1 METDER
7 GVGAGGS
14 APSQGRSERAAA
26 PTERQEWVIPP
37 EMWPRASIKEVLGRD
52 GRTYLLRNDA
62 MFTGIQHSQGE
73 HSDFFLAIRD
83 EKRVFGNRCLS
94 CRHLIVPPFMRRCPS
109 CNFIELT
116 KEYVKDL
123 GILAAT
129 PVITIFAPSRFKD
142 QVPFSTGRIFLE
154 TEDGALTDTAMLVR
168 ARTTRGAVRP
178 GIFHKGT
185 SVKVVFCDHR
195 LGEMLDIF
203 VVPQSELT
211 PEQVATSP
219 LMESDLEWNQL
230 EDATFDEP
238 TPRVLAEFAEII
250 RGFRTL
256 GNKVAQSK
264 HAVNDLAEWDRL
276 VEIRTEGG
284 RFQLAIRGGKLSVVD
299 NPTGAPDI
307 AMTIKRQEALS
318 GWLQDAIEAAARPQ
332 SPSLTDFVLDNVV
345 LLSRNELE
353 TITRLDRLP
362 RSLRREGA

>member
-1 METDER
+1 METHE
-7 GVGAGGS
+7 AGES
-14 APSQGRSERAAA
+14 APSHERSGQTTPSES
-26 PTERQEWVIPP
+26 QEWVIAP
-37 EMWPRASIKEVLGRD
+37 EMWPRASMKEVLGRD
-52 GRTYLLRNDA
+52 GRTYLVRNDA

-73 HSDFFLAIRD
+73 HSEFFLSLRD
-83 EKRVFGNRCLS
+83 EKRLFGHRCPA
-94 CRHLIVPPFMRRCPS
+94 CHHLIVPPFMRRCPS
-109 CNFIELT
+109 CNFVELQ

-142 QVPFSTGRIFLE
+142 QVPFSTGRVFLE
-154 TEDGALTDTAMLVR
+154 TQDGALTDTAMLVR
-168 ARTTRGAVRP
+168 ARTTRGAMRP

-211 PEQVATSP
+211 PVQVSTSP
-219 LMESDLEWNQL
+219 LMEGDLEWNQL
-230 EDATFDEP
+230 DDVTFEEP
-238 TPRVLAEFAEII
+238 TPAILSEFSQII

-264 HAVNDLAEWDRL
+264 HAVSDLAEWDRV

-284 RFQLAIRGGKLSVVD
+284 RFQLAIRAGTLSVVD
-299 NPTGAPDI
+299 NPVGAPDL
-307 AMTIKRQEALS
+307 AMTIKGQHALS
-318 GWLQDAIEAAARPQ
+318 VWLQDAIQASASVQ
-332 SPSLTDFVLDNVV
+332 SPALTDLVLDNVI
-345 LLSRNELE
+345 LLSKNELE

-362 RSLRREGA
+362 RSLRREGV